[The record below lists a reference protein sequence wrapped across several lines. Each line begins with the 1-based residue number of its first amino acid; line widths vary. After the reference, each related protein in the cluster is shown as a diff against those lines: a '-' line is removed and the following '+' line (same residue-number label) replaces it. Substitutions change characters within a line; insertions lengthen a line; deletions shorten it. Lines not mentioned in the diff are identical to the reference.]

1 MIRFGITAKTR
12 RGSFG
17 MEKRAI
23 IAIVLSMLILIFYQ
37 RLFVKQEPQ
46 RREEP
51 KEVESIEPIAR
62 GREMTGGRGEEQAGR
77 EGEGFV
83 SGRTGGEERKSG
95 RDVRVE
101 TRLYSATFS
110 SYGGRLKSWRL
121 HHYMNVI
128 EYGRFV
134 RWFQATE
141 KKVKGLFGFGGKTL
155 AAGKPEPVELVTTDA
170 LTNLPLAIEIEEKG
184 RTVNIG
190 PMDVDSDSILLG
202 GNVREGT
209 LLFQGSSSGGLEV
222 SRGYRFFDDEYRV
235 AMEVR
240 IKNRGERQREVRVAL
255 VWFERMM
262 ESRSRAFAGPV
273 AMVNGKVEEIKAKK
287 FKNPKEPLL
296 LPSDIQWFGSSMAEG
311 NVEDEKMRKPFFVS
325 LIVPKENEGLNLKI
339 GMKDEKVMYSRA
351 VSSAR
356 SIPGGGEAVYS
367 YELYLGPKVI
377 PLLKELNVGA
387 EEIVR
392 YGWFTPVAKIL
403 LYFVNLTHK
412 VTKNYGVDII
422 IISVLL
428 KILFWPLTKKS
439 YVSMKEMQ
447 KVQPEMAMLRE
458 KFKDDKARLNREM
471 MDLYK
476 RRKVNPLGGC
486 LPMVVQIPIFIAL
499 YWGLMGSIELRHAPF
514 IFWIKDLSYRDPIY
528 ISPILMGASMVW
540 QQKMTPTMGDPR
552 QAKMMMLMPIV
563 FTFLFLGFPSGLV
576 VYWLVSNVLTIGQQY
591 LTNKMLK

>member
-1 MIRFGITAKTR
+1 MIRFGETGKKPSR
-12 RGSFG
+12 DHYS

-23 IAIVLSMLILIFYQ
+23 IAIVLSMLVLIFYQ
-37 RLFVKQEPQ
+37 RLFVKQQPERKEERKEIERIGPEPSVPEVSEKKVGREAYERAEG
-46 RREEP
+46 RREEQLVAQ
-51 KEVESIEPIAR
+51 K
-62 GREMTGGRGEEQAGR
+62 GREEEGKTA
-77 EGEGFV
+77 
-83 SGRTGGEERKSG
+83 
-95 RDVRVE
+95 RDVTVE
-101 TRLYSATFS
+101 TRLY
-110 SYGGRLKSWRL
+110 LKSWRL
-121 HHYMNVI
+121 NHYMNVI
-128 EYGRFV
+128 EYGPFV

-141 KKVKGLFGFGGKTL
+141 KKVKGLFGFGGKTV
-155 AAGKPEPVELVTTDA
+155 AAGKPEPVELVTTE
-170 LTNLPLAIEIEEKG
+170 TGKNLPLTIEIADEVG
-184 RTVNIG
+184 NVHFA
-190 PMDVDSDSILLG
+190 PMDVDTDSIFLG

-209 LLFQGSSSGGLEV
+209 LLFGGSSPGGLDV
-222 SRGYRFFDDEYRV
+222 SREYRFFDDEYRV
-235 AMEVR
+235 DMKVR
-240 IKNRGERQREVRVAL
+240 IKNRRAESRKVKVAL

-262 ESRSRAFAGPV
+262 ESRARAFAGPV
-273 AMVNGKVEEIKAKK
+273 AMVNGGVEEIKQKEITKK
-287 FKNPKEPLL
+287 VEKGEEVLV
-296 LPSDIQWFGSSMAEG
+296 SGDIAWFGSSMAEG
-311 NVEDEKMRKPFFVS
+311 NVEDEKMRKPFFLS

-339 GMKDEKVMYSRA
+339 GIKDEKVMYSRA
-351 VSSAR
+351 VSPAR
-356 SIPGGGEAVYS
+356 SIPGGGEAIYS

-377 PLLKELNVGA
+377 GLLKELNVGA
-387 EEIVR
+387 EKVVR

-412 VTKNYGVDII
+412 VTKNYGVDIV
-422 IISVLL
+422 IISILL

-458 KFKDDKARLNREM
+458 RYKDDKARLNREM

-528 ISPILMGASMVW
+528 VSPILMGASMLW

-552 QAKMMMLMPIV
+552 QAKMMMFMPII

>member
-1 MIRFGITAKTR
+1 
-12 RGSFG
+12 

-23 IAIVLSMLILIFYQ
+23 LAIVLSMLILIVYQ
-37 RLFVKQEPQ
+37 RWFLREQPKK
-46 RREEP
+46 REEP

-62 GREMTGGRGEEQAGR
+62 GREMTEGRGEEPAGR

-83 SGRTGGEERKSG
+83 SGRTGGEERKSVG
-95 RDVRVE
+95 DVRVE

-121 HHYMNVI
+121 NNYMNVV
-128 EYGRFV
+128 EHGWFV
-134 RWFQATE
+134 RWFQETE
-141 KKVKGLFGFGGKTL
+141 GKVKGAFGFGGKRRTE
-155 AAGKPEPVELVTTDA
+155 GKPEPVELVTTEE
-170 LTNLPLAIEIEEKG
+170 LVNLPLAIEVRDEVG
-184 RTVNIG
+184 TVRFA
-190 PMDVDSDSILLG
+190 PMDADHEEVLLG
-202 GNVREGT
+202 GNVKEGT
-209 LLFQGSSSGGLEV
+209 LLFQGSPSGGLEV

-240 IKNRGERQREVRVAL
+240 IKNRRAEPRKVRVAV
-255 VWFERMM
+255 VWFEMMM

-273 AMVNGKVEEIKAKK
+273 AMVDGGVKEIKAKK

-296 LPSDIQWFGSSMAEG
+296 LSGDIQWFGSSMGEK
-311 NVEDEKMRKPFFVS
+311 NVQEPKRRKPFFLS
-325 LIVPKENEGLNLKI
+325 LIVPRENQGINLRV
-339 GMKDEKVMYSRA
+339 GMKKDERVMYSRA
-351 VSSAR
+351 LYPAR

-367 YELYLGPKVI
+367 YEVYLGPKVI
-377 PLLKELNVGA
+377 AFLKELDVGA
-387 EEIVR
+387 EKVVS
-392 YGWFTPVAKIL
+392 YGWFSPIAKIL
-403 LYFVNLTHK
+403 LRFVNLTHK

-422 IISVLL
+422 IISALL
-428 KILFWPLTKKS
+428 KVLFWPLTKKS
-439 YVSMKEMQ
+439 YVSMKQMQ

-486 LPMVVQIPIFIAL
+486 LPMVVQIPIFFAL
-499 YWGLMGSIELRHAPF
+499 YWALMGSIELRHAPF
-514 IFWIKDLSYRDPIY
+514 ILWINDLSYRDPIY
-528 ISPILMGASMVW
+528 VSPILMGASMLW

-576 VYWLVSNVLTIGQQY
+576 LYWLVTNVLTIGQQY
-591 LTNKMLK
+591 LINKVRK